1 MSLLVISR
9 RSTDLNLK
17 VELQESPDQTSC
29 NVAYGDK
36 NQIRLP
42 PFEKLRLPDWS
53 YRGVVEKG
61 NAIPDGFFPAMTDLT
76 VSIAA

>member
-1 MSLLVISR
+1 MSFPVISR

-17 VELQESPDQTSC
+17 VELEEESPDQTSC

-42 PFEKLRLPDWS
+42 PFEKLRLPDGS

-61 NAIPDGFFPAMTDLT
+61 NAIPD
-76 VSIAA
+76 